1 MRYFLIAGEA
11 SGDLHAAN
19 LMRALKEKDATAEF
33 FFYGGD
39 RMAAVGGECLCH
51 YRSIAYMGFISVLL
65 HLRTILKAMKA
76 CKKSIVETHPDVV
89 ILVDYPGFNLLMAK
103 FVKEH
108 TSIPV
113 YYYILPKVW
122 AWKERRVERIKAW
135 VDERFSILPFEIPF
149 FETKHNCP
157 IHYIGNPSVDEIC
170 EYQRTHPTDRV
181 SFLRMNGLADNPI
194 IALLPGSRVQ
204 EIKDN
209 FSRMVMASLP
219 YMERGYQL
227 IVAGVPEISDYDYRK
242 YLEKAGVVVPDKNF
256 SILKEQTF
264 AILQNAEVA
273 LVTSGTATLETALF
287 NVPQVVCYYVPFG
300 KLIRKIKPYFLKVKY
315 ISLVNLM
322 LDREI
327 VRELI
332 GDEVNGDMIRGELSH
347 ILSGGDKRAEMLSG
361 YEEMIERFGASGAP
375 QHAAELMLKLL
386 DIKEGSQ
393 R

>member
-1 MRYFLIAGEA
+1 M
-11 SGDLHAAN
+11 
-19 LMRALKEKDATAEF
+19 
-33 FFYGGD
+33 
-39 RMAAVGGECLCH
+39 
-51 YRSIAYMGFISVLL
+51 
-65 HLRTILKAMKA
+65 
-76 CKKSIVETHPDVV
+76 
-89 ILVDYPGFNLLMAK
+89 
-103 FVKEH
+103 
-108 TSIPV
+108 
-113 YYYILPKVW
+113 
-122 AWKERRVERIKAW
+122 
-135 VDERFSILPFEIPF
+135 
-149 FETKHNCP
+149 
-157 IHYIGNPSVDEIC
+157 
-170 EYQRTHPTDRV
+170 
-181 SFLRMNGLADNPI
+181 
-194 IALLPGSRVQ
+194 
-204 EIKDN
+204 
-209 FSRMVMASLP
+209 
-219 YMERGYQL
+219 
-227 IVAGVPEISDYDYRK
+227 
-242 YLEKAGVVVPDKNF
+242 PDKNF